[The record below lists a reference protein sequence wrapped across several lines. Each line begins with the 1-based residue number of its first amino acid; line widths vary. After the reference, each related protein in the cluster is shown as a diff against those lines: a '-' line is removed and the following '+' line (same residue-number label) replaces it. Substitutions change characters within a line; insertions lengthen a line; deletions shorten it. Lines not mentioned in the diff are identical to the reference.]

1 MKTSV
6 FTATLCVGALATS
19 AFAAEFSVKGNV
31 NQTLEASDNYFLNTN
46 PTGSTVKSL
55 TNGTLDFL
63 ALTPTTRYLLDT
75 NFSYF
80 KYFGPG
86 AADTNP
92 TFGTP
97 ASANFSIVHLTEL
110 DRYNFAASWSRSD
123 AAVTQLTQT
132 GVATAHGSI
141 NNYNASG
148 GVTHDLGRIDTISLT
163 ANASTISFT
172 DPTQTP
178 YKDVSPT
185 IFWVH
190 NVNPT
195 TTWTNSVNFDWFSQ
209 DNAANSQRLMWRL
222 TTGVQS
228 QLSPRLS
235 VNGDFGWVFANA
247 YENGNAAASTTAP
260 SIPGVTPFQP
270 LVGAGNGWFA
280 DVGLNYRLL
289 KDTSVSFTA
298 AHAIIPIFTGQLQL
312 SETLGATL
320 SHEVNQASSW
330 SVFASYAQATS
341 PGQIGQTGGT
351 ASDFFSA
358 GINYSYRI
366 SREWRTNM
374 SYTFRENVGQA
385 KSNTVLFS
393 LARDFTLMGNP
404 TAISQA
410 ETRAIKAARPR

>member
-1 MKTSV
+1 MQVRFHLPTPLKHHTRTFRRRFFG
-6 FTATLCVGALATS
+6 FT
-19 AFAAEFSVKGNV
+19 
-31 NQTLEASDNYFLNTN
+31 
-46 PTGSTVKSL
+46 
-55 TNGTLDFL
+55 
-63 ALTPTTRYLLDT
+63 
-75 NFSYF
+75 
-80 KYFGPG
+80 
-86 AADTNP
+86 
-92 TFGTP
+92 
-97 ASANFSIVHLTEL
+97 H
-110 DRYNFAASWSRSD
+110 
-123 AAVTQLTQT
+123 
-132 GVATAHGSI
+132 
-141 NNYNASG
+141 
-148 GVTHDLGRIDTISLT
+148 
-163 ANASTISFT
+163 
-172 DPTQTP
+172 
-178 YKDVSPT
+178 VS
-185 IFWVH
+185 
-190 NVNPT
+190 PT

-260 SIPGVTPFQP
+260 FIPGVTPFQP

-358 GINYSYRI
+358 GINYSYRL

-385 KSNTVLFS
+385 KSSTILFS

-404 TAISQA
+404 TAINQA
-410 ETRAIKAARPR
+410 ERERARQRARDSIGQVFPTFQ